1 MFEAAVYAVG
11 KATISI
17 VLLTLLLW
25 CIAWMLSVVRKKLIL
40 ELSNTYQLYQLHRF
54 MGELRKKGYRKT
66 SQQAK
71 KEDWRV
77 LPKEE
82 VAGE

>member
-40 ELSNTYQLYQLHRF
+40 ELSSLYRHYQLRYF
-54 MGELRKKGYRKT
+54 MQELMKKGYRKT
-66 SQQAK
+66 SEQAK

-77 LPKEE
+77 LPKEGFE
-82 VAGE
+82 DE